1 MRTVEQQQA
10 LVDEINA
17 REAEINAREAPDGET
32 ALALLQAVY
41 RDHRQPLPV
50 RVRCAVEC
58 LPFEN
63 PKLSAIGVSQLTGRD
78 FAAALDRAIARSRPV
93 LIEAK
98 AVEPAE

>member
-1 MRTVEQQQA
+1 MRYTPVFADPAKLVVPEEKEPRAPEGAIA
-10 LVDEINA
+10 LQ
-17 REAEINAREAPDGET
+17 
-32 ALALLQAVY
+32 LLQAVY
-41 RDHRQPLPV
+41 RDPAQPLPV
-50 RVRCAVEC
+50 RIRCAVEC

-98 AVEPAE
+98 AVEPPEAE